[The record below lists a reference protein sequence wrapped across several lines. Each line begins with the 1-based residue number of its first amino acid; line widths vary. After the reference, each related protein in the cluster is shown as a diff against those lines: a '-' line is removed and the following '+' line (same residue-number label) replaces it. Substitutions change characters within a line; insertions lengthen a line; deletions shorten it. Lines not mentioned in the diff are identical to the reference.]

1 MAVVEQAPLDM
12 NVEQALGVGQ
22 AMLEGQALLEMD
34 VSGETLEQVKD
45 GQGIGV
51 CGILHMVDA
60 KIRVFAS
67 ATYFQQ
73 RW

>member
-22 AMLEGQALLEMD
+22 ALLQMNVDE
-34 VSGETLEQVKD
+34 ETLEQVIA

-51 CGILHMVDA
+51 SGTLHMVDA